1 MPLPVEPYAK
11 TVTLY
16 PSDETTYIDNLVD
29 QAINAQ
35 LIIHL
40 FLLTFWV
47 QHMIEFERLPTVRSL
62 SVEPD
67 TRLVLLAQAEVDDF
81 DLAVLADH
89 HLRDRA
95 QLRVEELAQHGVQ
108 LREVRLAERLVE
120 DLRIDLLYR
129 RWLPPCELPA

>member
-67 TRLVLLAQAEVDDF
+67 TRLVLLA
-81 DLAVLADH
+81 
-89 HLRDRA
+89 
-95 QLRVEELAQHGVQ
+95 HGFGIVQ
-108 LREVRLAERLVE
+108 SR
-120 DLRIDLLYR
+120 
-129 RWLPPCELPA
+129 